1 MGYIRHHAIVVTA
14 SNEDDA
20 RSAHDEA
27 ERIFGCTTGVVTS
40 LCDPVMNGYISFA
53 VLPDGSKE
61 GWEESDDGD
70 AARNRLIAWLESEA
84 TRGVLDW
91 AEVQFGDDNGEQIVT
106 RASGMARNG

>member
-14 SNEDDA
+14 WNEDDA

-70 AARNRLIAWLESEA
+70 AARDRFVAWIESKHSYA
-84 TRGVLDW
+84 W

>member
-14 SNEDDA
+14 WNEDDA
-20 RSAHDEA
+20 RDAHDEA
-27 ERIFGCTTGVVTS
+27 HRIFGSTTGVVTS

-70 AARNRLIAWLESEA
+70 AARDRFIAWIESKYNYA
-84 TRGVLDW
+84 W